1 MVSLPLASC
10 PCLPPSLCSRG
21 AQGTAQSR
29 SDWLVECSLFQA
41 PVAEVPENWLDA
53 AWEDPWLLSCDCRES
68 ALFGDGSF
76 SLAHGASYCC
86 QSRGFGSQDAYWLS
100 ASWASTP
107 ISGRLPRRFGW
118 ETCTVH
124 TAELFAALCSLQ
136 FRRPGCWHLL
146 VFDRSALFSC
156 IRTAAQSPPP
166 HILASPCLT
175 LLTQLRHLLTEL
187 DRCWLPTAPKPAWR
201 LHQEHLPSMWNVS
214 YPRHGK
220 LRSFASISYTGSG
233 VVGVDIRS
241 HQSESSLPFPVLVSG
256 NEAQDA
262 GCSAALALP
271 VPPDVLIPSGGTFA
285 WFSADARMVTSP
297 IRNHVRSTLRMQSTE
312 AWSKRA
318 VQGLIPRLSQHLF
331 LPALDP
337 SLYIQCTFPDQ
348 WLRWSLPSD
357 AGVVDLSPVIVRLH
371 RAIGGAWTERLHSQS
386 DLLTRDAIET
396 ELSAAATA
404 REVQKA
410 AALWRNTA
418 GDAPPPPPLASQQ
431 RWPILSQWR
440 WFVPIPSREELLRH
454 DVDGSSTPSAQ
465 KELGSDLAY
474 RCILPRGL
482 GLLGLALCNSTESE
496 LSSLEAAD
504 PEGYATLLQ
513 KTALQSELDC
523 LARRYKP
530 FLPAV
535 FLCQRLALGLRFI
548 RSAYLQRIQVWAK
561 LAQASL
567 PPPPLPLSQP

>member
-1 MVSLPLASC
+1 
-10 PCLPPSLCSRG
+10 
-21 AQGTAQSR
+21 
-29 SDWLVECSLFQA
+29 
-41 PVAEVPENWLDA
+41 
-53 AWEDPWLLSCDCRES
+53 
-68 ALFGDGSF
+68 
-76 SLAHGASYCC
+76 
-86 QSRGFGSQDAYWLS
+86 
-100 ASWASTP
+100 
-107 ISGRLPRRFGW
+107 
-118 ETCTVH
+118 
-124 TAELFAALCSLQ
+124 
-136 FRRPGCWHLL
+136 
-146 VFDRSALFSC
+146 
-156 IRTAAQSPPP
+156 
-166 HILASPCLT
+166 
-175 LLTQLRHLLTEL
+175 
-187 DRCWLPTAPKPAWR
+187 
-201 LHQEHLPSMWNVS
+201 
-214 YPRHGK
+214 
-220 LRSFASISYTGSG
+220 
-233 VVGVDIRS
+233 
-241 HQSESSLPFPVLVSG
+241 
-256 NEAQDA
+256 
-262 GCSAALALP
+262 
-271 VPPDVLIPSGGTFA
+271 
-285 WFSADARMVTSP
+285 
-297 IRNHVRSTLRMQSTE
+297 MQSTE

-371 RAIGGAWTERLHSQS
+371 RAIGGARTERLQSQS
-386 DLLTRDAIET
+386 DLLTLAKAWALDRGLPSPRVCPLCGTGPGTPRHVIMSCPAMAPLVDLLRDAIET

-404 REVQKA
+404 RALQEA
-410 AALWRNTA
+410 AALRRNTA

-454 DVDGSSTPSAQ
+454 DVDGSSAPSAQ

-474 RCILPRGL
+474 RCILPRG
-482 GLLGLALCNSTESE
+482 LGLALCNSTESE

-535 FLCQRLALGLRFI
+535 FLCQRLALALRFI

-561 LAQASL
+561 LAQASPL
-567 PPPPLPLSQP
+567 PPASEPAVVLPPTPPATIREWLDSPDALPLVREAAMGVGERGGYSARPVCTSLWPLHHFFSVASTLKCGGSLA

>member
-1 MVSLPLASC
+1 MGIDPHLWSLASPLWVGNLHC
-10 PCLPPSLCSRG
+10 PHC
-21 AQGTAQSR
+21 
-29 SDWLVECSLFQA
+29 
-41 PVAEVPENWLDA
+41 
-53 AWEDPWLLSCDCRES
+53 
-68 ALFGDGSF
+68 
-76 SLAHGASYCC
+76 
-86 QSRGFGSQDAYWLS
+86 
-100 ASWASTP
+100 
-107 ISGRLPRRFGW
+107 
-118 ETCTVH
+118 
-124 TAELFAALCSLQ
+124 
-136 FRRPGCWHLL
+136 PGCWHLL

-175 LLTQLRHLLTEL
+175 LLTQLRHLLPNWTAVGYP
-187 DRCWLPTAPKPAWR
+187 LP
-201 LHQEHLPSMWNVS
+201 PSLRGGCTRSTSHPCGMS
-214 YPRHGK
+214 LTHAK

-256 NEAQDA
+256 NKAQDA

-297 IRNHVRSTLRMQSTE
+297 IRTHVRSTLRMQSTE

-318 VQGLIPRLSQHLF
+318 VQGLIPHLSQHLF

-386 DLLTRDAIET
+386 DLLTLAKAWALDRGLPSPRVCPLCCTGPGTPRHVIMSCPAMAPLMDLLRDAIET

-410 AALWRNTA
+410 ADS
-418 GDAPPPPPLASQQ
+418 G
-431 RWPILSQWR
+431 
-440 WFVPIPSREELLRH
+440 
-454 DVDGSSTPSAQ
+454 
-465 KELGSDLAY
+465 
-474 RCILPRGL
+474 
-482 GLLGLALCNSTESE
+482 
-496 LSSLEAAD
+496 
-504 PEGYATLLQ
+504 ATLRE
-513 KTALQSELDC
+513 T
-523 LARRYKP
+523 RR
-530 FLPAV
+530 
-535 FLCQRLALGLRFI
+535 
-548 RSAYLQRIQVWAK
+548 
-561 LAQASL
+561 
-567 PPPPLPLSQP
+567 PLPLLPRSSAGQSCLNGAGLFLSPRRRNSSDMMLTVAARPAHRRSWARTWPTDASCHVAWAS